1 MENEEQKTQTEQ
13 TDNSQYIEAIG
24 ELKKNSVPREKFDKL
39 MEENKQL
46 LKTIT
51 EYPANGNNEKVQEKP
66 KEDIAALRKAL
77 YGSEADLDNLDYID
91 KTLRL
96 RKALM
101 DEGEPDPF
109 VGRGEKLVPDDND
122 YKSAEKVADVLQQCV
137 DYAQGDSE
145 VFTNELQRRIIDIPL
160 PKKHK

>member
-1 MENEEQKTQTEQ
+1 MENEEQNTQTTQ

-51 EYPANGNNEKVQEKP
+51 EYPANGNSEKVQEKP
-66 KEDIAALRKAL
+66 KEDINALRKAL
-77 YGSEADLDNLDYID
+77 YGSEVELNNLEYID

-101 DEGEPDPF
+101 DEGKPDPF
-109 VGRGEKLVPDDND
+109 VGRGEKFVPDDND
-122 YKSAEKVADVLQQCV
+122 YKSAEKVADILQQCV

-145 VFTNELQRRIIDIPL
+145 VFTNELQRRIIDVPL
-160 PKKHK
+160 PRKHK

>member
-1 MENEEQKTQTEQ
+1 MENEEQNTQTTQ

-51 EYPANGNNEKVQEKP
+51 EYPAGNSEKVQEKP
-66 KEDIAALRKAL
+66 NEDITALRKAL
-77 YGSEADLDNLDYID
+77 YGSEVDLDNLEYID

-96 RKALM
+96 RKALI
-101 DEGEPDPF
+101 EQGEPDPF

-145 VFTNELQRRIIDIPL
+145 VFTNELQRRIVDIPL
-160 PKKHK
+160 PKRHK

>member
-1 MENEEQKTQTEQ
+1 MENEQQNTQTEQ
-13 TDNSQYIEAIG
+13 IDNSQYIEAIG

-51 EYPANGNNEKVQEKP
+51 EYPANGNSEKVQEKP
-66 KEDIAALRKAL
+66 KEDIVALRKEL
-77 YGSEADLDNLDYID
+77 YGSEADLDNLEYID

-96 RKALM
+96 RKALI
-101 DEGEPDPF
+101 EQGEPDPF

-122 YKSAEKVADVLQQCV
+122 YNSAEKVADVLQQCV

-145 VFTNELQRRIIDIPL
+145 VFTNELQRRIVDIPL
-160 PKKHK
+160 PRKHK